1 MNIPKKYIHQSGRYK
16 GRINQDLL
24 QTKKPRPAFKKHDPH
39 PFACGL
45 FFLQYRRSNAKEHWV
60 DRNYL
65 EIDKENS
72 RKYNDSNKS
81 KKSIT
86 YKQYA
91 QTEKGKQ
98 SLKRR
103 KIKYRNSEKGKQ
115 RELEYRSRTDVK
127 ERHCINN
134 REYTKKNLF
143 LVTTRSRYSK
153 LIPNLHKHWEAH
165 ELLGADDT
173 TVRKHIEDQF
183 QEGMTWDNHGEWH
196 IDHILPC
203 KMKHPL
209 TGDDIFDLTKP
220 SHQKLLFNYRNLQP
234 LWESDNCSKQ
244 DKIPWYVLLTILMNN
259 YKTITI

>member
-1 MNIPKKYIHQSGRYK
+1 MNIPKKYIIQEGTNRGKLNQTALQVELTNNDRGQPHPKVKGLVLVRYK
-16 GRINQDLL
+16 SCRGNT
-24 QTKKPRPAFKKHDPH
+24 QTWGTLEQHQNRKKKDREWDV
-39 PFACGL
+39 
-45 FFLQYRRSNAKEHWV
+45 SNPE
-60 DRNYL
+60 
-65 EIDKENS
+65 
-72 RKYNDSNKS
+72 
-81 KKSIT
+81 
-86 YKQYA
+86 
-91 QTEKGKQ
+91 
-98 SLKRR
+98 LKRGSTYR
-103 KIKYRNSEKGKQ
+103 WRARHPDRARASQIKNRQTRRENGKCKA
-115 RELEYRSRTDVK
+115 YRSRSEVK
-127 ERHCINN
+127 EKHRINT

-183 QEGMTWDNHGEWH
+183 QEGMTWENHGEWH

-209 TGDDIFDLTKP
+209 TGDDVFDLIKP

-259 YKTITI
+259 YKTITV

>member
-1 MNIPKKYIHQSGRYK
+1 MNIPKKYLHQSGTNR
-16 GRINQDLL
+16 GRLNQTVL
-24 QTKKPRPAFKKHDPH
+24 QVELANNDRGQPH
-39 PFACGL
+39 PKVKGL
-45 FFLQYRRSNAKEHWV
+45 VLIRYRGDRENTQTWGTLEQHQNRKKKDREWDVSNPELKRGSTYRWRERHPDRAIISAKKN
-60 DRNYL
+60 RKKR
-65 EIDKENS
+65 KEN
-72 RKYNDSNKS
+72 
-81 KKSIT
+81 
-86 YKQYA
+86 
-91 QTEKGKQ
+91 GKCQ
-98 SLKRR
+98 V
-103 KIKYRNSEKGKQ
+103 
-115 RELEYRSRTDVK
+115 YRSRTDVK
-127 ERHCINN
+127 ERHCIRN

-234 LWESDNCSKQ
+234 LWESENCSKQ

-259 YKTITI
+259 YKTITL